1 MLERHITNIQTND
14 ELIHSQQGSILIM
27 SQPDSMFSGGSQLCD
42 QACLI
47 CGSTEG
53 IDMGNGSF
61 KDFCSTCMPEI
72 PDDQISLAELEDN
85 DCKDEGNVQGK
96 GNKRVNDD
104 GEAGCA
110 KLCLICAERACLGA
124 RNHPLTHWPY
134 HCCAECSA
142 PTPSARPLWS
152 WWTDK
157 KANKSDAGTTC
168 EPSQRDGEK

>member
-14 ELIHSQQGSILIM
+14 ELIHSQQGSILTM

-104 GEAGCA
+104 GEG
-110 KLCLICAERACLGA
+110 G
-124 RNHPLTHWPY
+124 P
-134 HCCAECSA
+134 
-142 PTPSARPLWS
+142 
-152 WWTDK
+152 DK